1 MAKRKP
7 RIKIDLRDASNEI
20 NIFKKKAK
28 DEAAGVL
35 RDETLKAIRR
45 GVSPVKGFG
54 RFEPYS
60 ETYKTA
66 IKKKRYPNKRR
77 IRPINMT
84 LTGEMLK
91 SIFVKI
97 KKNSVIIGFDNK
109 LADIHNRLGAGK
121 SKVVRRLLPTNEGER
136 FSRKITTELSK
147 VLTKVAREIFKG

>member
-7 RIKIDLRDASNEI
+7 RVRIDLRDATRDI
-20 NIFKKKAK
+20 KIFKKEAK
-28 DEAAGVL
+28 EGGAEVL
-35 RDETLKAIRR
+35 REETLKSIRR
-45 GVSPVKGFG
+45 GVSPVRGFG

-66 IKKKRYPNKRR
+66 IKKKRYPGKRR
-77 IRPINMT
+77 IRPINLT

-91 SIFVKI
+91 SIFSKV

-121 SKVVRRLLPTNEGER
+121 SKVVRRLLPTNEGEK
-136 FSRKITTELSK
+136 FTRKITSELSK
-147 VLTKVAREIFKG
+147 RLTKIAKSIFKG